1 MREQRRR
8 VYKVG
13 SQQHSL
19 WTGYR
24 GKREETVLVGRWW
37 IDPSSA
43 CLCCDVC
50 SGKVMDRSLPQFSQ
64 LLNGDVNKNTIRYV

>member
-37 IDPSSA
+37 IQTQPPEGLA
-43 CLCCDVC
+43 GAL
-50 SGKVMDRSLPQFSQ
+50 
-64 LLNGDVNKNTIRYV
+64 